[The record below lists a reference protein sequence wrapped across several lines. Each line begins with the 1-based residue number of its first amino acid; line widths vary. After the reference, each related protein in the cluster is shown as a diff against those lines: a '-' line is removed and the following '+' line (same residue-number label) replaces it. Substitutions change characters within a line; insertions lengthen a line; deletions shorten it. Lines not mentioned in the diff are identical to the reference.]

1 MANETQLSLQSLQL
15 SAGEL
20 VGLTK
25 ASGAQWPK
33 RLINDY
39 LTTFRDLSNIAI
51 QIDDVIGQVDTN
63 TENIATNT
71 ANIQANADNLQT
83 HEDDTSAHGVTG
95 NNVGTEDYAQLAI
108 GGVVLLAAL
117 VSDAID
123 STATIDTADVG
134 DAPATYLQT
143 YAQEQTDLIN
153 ETKAAHNQ
161 LVTDLNSSIAVIN
174 STLAAMI
181 AAKQMADS

>member
-1 MANETQLSLQSLQL
+1 MANATQLSLQSLQL

-25 ASGAQWPK
+25 ESGAQWPK

-51 QIDDVIGQVDTN
+51 QIDSVINQVGIN
-63 TENIATNT
+63 TSGIATNVI
-71 ANIQANADNLQT
+71 AIQTNTDNLQV
-83 HEDDTSAHGVTG
+83 HENSASAHGVIG
-95 NNVGTEDYAQLAI
+95 SNVGTGDYAQLAI
-108 GGVVLLAAL
+108 GGTVLLSSL

-123 STATIDTADVG
+123 STATIATVDIG
-134 DAPATYLQT
+134 SAPATYDQA
-143 YAQEQTDLIN
+143 YAQSQTDLIN

-181 AAKQMADS
+181 AAKQMAAL